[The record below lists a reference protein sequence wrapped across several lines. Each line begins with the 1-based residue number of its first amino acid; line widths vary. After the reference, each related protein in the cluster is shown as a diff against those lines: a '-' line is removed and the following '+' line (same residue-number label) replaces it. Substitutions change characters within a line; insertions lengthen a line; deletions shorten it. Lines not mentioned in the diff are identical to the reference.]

1 VVYSHL
7 PWECQPA
14 RFDEEQG
21 MPVPKFD
28 ALMLPLL
35 KFASDGK
42 AHRLNDAMQPIADE
56 LGLSEADRA
65 EQIPSGQSRFRNR
78 IYWAKLYLSQAK
90 AVDSA
95 GQGLFRIS
103 DRGRELLARTL
114 ACITPELLMEF
125 PEFVAFRAKSKSSSV
140 GSGAVTA
147 NEAPDSNETPEDTI
161 ASAYQQYKAAITKE
175 LLDAVREA
183 KPILLSKIMVNLLEA
198 MGYGDKDSGIVL
210 DGVNDGGVDGVV
222 PKDRLGLSSVYIQ
235 AKRYKEGS
243 NIGSPDIQQFAGSMQ
258 QHRADEGVFVAT
270 SDFTKAALD
279 SASQLR
285 ARIVL
290 INGSR
295 LAELMF
301 ELNVGVS
308 TVETYH
314 LKRLSSDFFAPE

>member
-1 VVYSHL
+1 
-7 PWECQPA
+7 
-14 RFDEEQG
+14 
-21 MPVPKFD
+21 MTVPKFD

-35 KFASDGK
+35 KLSSDGK
-42 AHRLNDAMQPIADE
+42 DHRLNDAIQPIADD
-56 LGLSEADRA
+56 LDLSEADRD

-90 AVDSA
+90 AIDSV
-95 GQGLFRIS
+95 GQGVFRIN
-103 DRGRELLARTL
+103 DRGRALLARNL
-114 ACITPELLMEF
+114 PSITPELLMEF
-125 PEFVAFRAKSKSSSV
+125 PEFVAFRAKSKPSSAGSV
-140 GSGAVTA
+140 VTA
-147 NEAPDSNETPEDTI
+147 HDVPDTNETPEDAI
-161 ASAYQQYKAAITKE
+161 SSAYQEYKAGVTKE
-175 LLDAVREA
+175 LLDAVRQA
-183 KPILLSKIMVNLLEA
+183 KPILLSKIMVRLLEA

-270 SDFTKAALD
+270 SDFTRAALD

-301 ELNVGVS
+301 ELGVGVS

-314 LKRLSSDFFAPE
+314 LKRLNSDFFTPE

>member
-1 VVYSHL
+1 
-7 PWECQPA
+7 
-14 RFDEEQG
+14 

-35 KFASDGK
+35 RLAKDGEE
-42 AHRLNDAMQPIADE
+42 HRLKDAIALIADE
-56 LGLSEADRA
+56 LHLSESDR
-65 EQIPSGQSRFRNR
+65 EELLPSGQSRLRNR
-78 IYWAKLYLSQAK
+78 IYWAKAYLSQAK
-90 AVDSA
+90 ALDSV
-95 GQGLFRIS
+95 GSGVFRIN
-103 DRGRELLARTL
+103 DRGRDLLTRNL
-114 ACITPELLMEF
+114 PRITTDLLMEY
-125 PEFVAFRAKSKSSSV
+125 PEFVAFRAKSKSSL
-140 GSGAVTA
+140 A
-147 NEAPDSNETPEDTI
+147 DSSATPGELAATNETPEDMI
-161 ASAYQQYKAAITKE
+161 SSAYQLYKTAITKE
-175 LLDAVREA
+175 LLEVARDA
-183 KPILLSKIMVNLLEA
+183 KPILLSKIMVKLLEA

-210 DGVNDGGVDGVV
+210 DGVNDGGIDGVV

-279 SASQLR
+279 AAKQLR

-301 ELNVGVS
+301 EYSVGVS

-314 LKRLSSDFFAPE
+314 LKRLSHDFFTPE